1 MSRARPCSKAAGPPS
16 ARPRPIAMSR
26 KPVPPNWSRWRRSRP
41 PSVRRQAPPS
51 CASSWMR
58 RRWLLS
64 LKLSPLELG
73 RGGWIFRALN
83 GSAGGGLFVAFG
95 AALIVLMAQRK
106 VWAHIWE
113 RERHISGGQVEPRT
127 WSRCTARAK
136 STARGGAYEDSSVAR
151 SASGGAAR
159 GERGQEGRDHH
170 PGHGQGEAAGG
181 QGDRRRQRQGH
192 RRGQEDPARREGRG
206 QDSVREV
213 LRLRGQAR

>member
-64 LKLSPLELG
+64 LK
-73 RGGWIFRALN
+73 GGWIFRALN
-83 GSAGGGLFVAFG
+83 GSAGGGLFVAFV

-106 VWAHIWE
+106 VWAHTWE
-113 RERHISGGQVEPRT
+113 RERHIPGGQVEPRT